1 MVYGEESSDS
11 HSSQAC
17 VQDNPL
23 LWYDSVQNSKRRLSP
38 LAIFPAFFFR
48 YLSASSRLA
57 TNTAGAV
64 AESLVIITDR
74 CPNTEVK
81 SSIKAMKK
89 STAAASIVKMFSCL

>member
-1 MVYGEESSDS
+1 MVYGEGSSDS
-11 HSSQAC
+11 YSSQAC
-17 VQDNPL
+17 IQDNPL

-38 LAIFPAFFFR
+38 LAINPAFSR
-48 YLSASSRLA
+48 YLSALSRLA

-81 SSIKAMKK
+81 SSLEAMKK

>member
-1 MVYGEESSDS
+1 MVRLRTEQQEEAFSSCYI
-11 HSSQAC
+11 SS
-17 VQDNPL
+17 L
-23 LWYDSVQNSKRRLSP
+23 
-38 LAIFPAFFFR
+38 FP

-57 TNTAGAV
+57 ASTAGAV

-89 STAAASIVKMFSCL
+89 STGAASIVKMFSCL

>member
-1 MVYGEESSDS
+1 M
-11 HSSQAC
+11 
-17 VQDNPL
+17 
-23 LWYDSVQNSKRRLSP
+23 WYDSVQNSKRRLSP
-38 LAIFPAFFFR
+38 LAIFPAFFR

-81 SSIKAMKK
+81 SSLEAMKK
-89 STAAASIVKMFSCL
+89 STGAASIVEMFSCL

>member
-1 MVYGEESSDS
+1 MLYF
-11 HSSQAC
+11 Q
-17 VQDNPL
+17 P
-23 LWYDSVQNSKRRLSP
+23 
-38 LAIFPAFFFR
+38 FFW

-74 CPNTEVK
+74 CPNTVVTLSLE
-81 SSIKAMKK
+81 AMKK

>member
-1 MVYGEESSDS
+1 MYGEGSSDS

-17 VQDNPL
+17 IQDNPL
-23 LWYDSVQNSKRRLSP
+23 LWYDSVQNSKRLSS

-57 TNTAGAV
+57 PSTADAV

-74 CPNTEVK
+74 CP
-81 SSIKAMKK
+81 SIVVTLSLEAIKK
-89 STAAASIVKMFSCL
+89 STGAASIVKMFSYL

>member
-1 MVYGEESSDS
+1 ME
-11 HSSQAC
+11 AC
-17 VQDNPL
+17 IQDNPL

-64 AESLVIITDR
+64 AESLVVATDR
-74 CPNTEVK
+74 CPSIVVK
-81 SSIKAMKK
+81 SSIKAIKK
-89 STAAASIVKMFSCL
+89 STGAASIVEMFSCL